1 MIPVIDSS
9 TTSHPH
15 GALPGRLGCDFGLGD
30 HRALLDN
37 AARTVIDRQFDP
49 AKRRQDIFYHILP
62 SRRYLFQRQLLGIGR
77 LFPVEDSEHGLFV
90 GYGRPGDQR
99 TAHLPILGDG
109 IQRDVVLLRKTILLV
124 NVTLEIA
131 GTVPCEG
138 LVERPGPVGRRI
150 ARDFDRF
157 DMHQRIAHEVVHK
170 GVQSVKFARI
180 AVERRGKAG
189 QVDLVTDRI
198 IRVALTLHKEPADD
212 VIAVGGLRQHHGVGR
227 RRRHRAPGPGRR
239 SGSGTQRKG

>member
-15 GALPGRLGCDFGLGD
+15 GSQPCPAGWGAIFGLGD

-37 AARTVIDRQFDP
+37 AARTVIDRQFDA
-49 AKRRQDIFYHILP
+49 AKRRQDMLYHILP

-109 IQRDVVLLRKTILLV
+109 IERDVVLLRKTILLV
-124 NVTLEIA
+124 NVTLEIP
-131 GTVPCEG
+131 GTVPSEG

-170 GVQSVKFARI
+170 GVQPSSSRELPSSAAERLARLI
-180 AVERRGKAG
+180 W
-189 QVDLVTDRI
+189 
-198 IRVALTLHKEPADD
+198 
-212 VIAVGGLRQHHGVGR
+212 
-227 RRRHRAPGPGRR
+227 
-239 SGSGTQRKG
+239 